1 MPESLGFGCD
11 VGTKRL
17 GVAVGGAPWSAP
29 RPLGSLPLRDGR
41 PPWNELDR
49 LVHRYT
55 PSFFV
60 FGLATAADGRPTPLA
75 AGTRR
80 LAAEVE
86 TRYGAPAHFVDEA
99 YSTEEGR
106 RLGRSDPERRGAWR
120 DKDAT
125 AACIILASWLA
136 HPPSP

>member
-1 MPESLGFGCD
+1 MPEALGFGCD
-11 VGTKRL
+11 VGTRRL
-17 GVAVGGAPWSAP
+17 GIAVGGLPWVDP
-29 RPLGSLPLRDGR
+29 RPLGSLPMHAGR
-41 PPWNELDR
+41 PPWNEFDR
-49 LVHRYT
+49 LVRRYA

-60 FGLATAADGRPTPLA
+60 FGLAQSADGRPPPLA

-80 LAAEVE
+80 LAAEIGS
-86 TRYGAPAHFVDEA
+86 RYKAAVHFVDEA

-106 RLGRSDPERRGAWR
+106 RLGRGDPRRRGPWH

-136 HPPSP
+136 ETPPP